1 MNGGKLVRRTL
12 MLTRVIEP
20 ILPSAASLAYLNSR
34 KVTEV
39 FESWRSQGTPL
50 LIKDLLSV
58 AFSNDGIFM
67 SVRQLDGNIIHVWKQ
82 LPESLNNYLTEI
94 ESLGVRSVSV
104 GANDSWVVVLNDGT
118 YGCMGIVDDLKLAL
132 ATETPAVS
140 CILIN
145 VTDSLSDIWDS
156 RLF

>member
-1 MNGGKLVRRTL
+1 MDGGKLVRRTL
-12 MLTRVIEP
+12 MLTRVTEP

-34 KVTEV
+34 KITEV
-39 FESWRSQGTPL
+39 FEYWRLQGIPL

-67 SVRQLDGNIIHVWKQ
+67 SVRQSEGSIIHVWKQ

-94 ESLGVRSVSV
+94 ESIGVRSVSIGV
-104 GANDSWVVVLNDGT
+104 NDSWVVVLNDGT

-132 ATETPAVS
+132 TTETPAVS
-140 CILIN
+140 CLLIN
-145 VTDSLSDIWDS
+145 FIVSLSNIWDS